1 MLLLQYGG
9 LTHIMKKNKEDVLEK
24 GHLKR
29 CLIVGA
35 GVAGR
40 ELLEHLLSRPSL
52 GFKVAGFVDDNPK
65 KQGKQIKKVPIIGK
79 TENLEEL
86 IKEYAINNVF
96 IAIPSAQGSL
106 IRSIINSCQK
116 AKVSFRIVP
125 RTLEIVRGKVNFES
139 VRPLQVEDLLGRAIL
154 KAEQGLIRKLIYGS
168 RVLITGAAGSI
179 GSELVKQISQFN
191 PNLLLMFDWWE
202 NGLFELD
209 QELYRK
215 GITVKRKLIIGNI
228 QDKNK
233 IEWVFKNFKPQ
244 TVFHAAAF
252 KHVPLMEEHA
262 EEAIKN
268 NILGTYICAENAGK
282 YNTERF
288 VLISSDKAV
297 NPSSVMGATKSFAE
311 LIIRYLNKNYSTKY
325 SAVRFGNVLGSH
337 GSVVP
342 LFQKQIAAG
351 GPVTVTHPKM
361 VRYFMTIPEAVQ
373 LILHAARL
381 GKGGE
386 IFVLDMG
393 EQVKIIELAKTMIRL
408 AGFEPNREISI
419 KIIGK
424 RPGEKIFEEVLTKEE
439 KKGKTEHE
447 RIYVTRNVL
456 KIKDKDLLKSLEELV
471 SLVDKNDRGGIIKKL
486 ESILPSYRR
495 LD

>member
-1 MLLLQYGG
+1 
-9 LTHIMKKNKEDVLEK
+9 MKKNKEKVLER
-24 GHLKR
+24 GHLKK

-40 ELLEHLLSRPSL
+40 ELLDHFLSRSSL
-52 GFKVAGFVDDNPK
+52 GFEVIGFIDDNPK
-65 KQGKQIKKVPIIGK
+65 KIGK
-79 TENLEEL
+79 KIKNLPVIGKIDQLEKLITELEVE
-86 IKEYAINNVF
+86 NVF

-116 AKVSFRIVP
+116 AKVGFRIVP
-125 RTLEIVRGKVNFES
+125 RTLEIIQGKVSFEN
-139 VRPLQVEDLLGRAIL
+139 VRPIQVEDFLGRAIL
-154 KAEQGLIRKLIYGS
+154 KAEQGKIKSLISGS
-168 RVLITGAAGSI
+168 RILITGAAGSI
-179 GSELVKQISQFN
+179 GSELVKQVSEFK
-191 PNLLLMFDWWE
+191 PKLLLMFDWWE
-202 NGLFELD
+202 NGLYELD

-215 GITVKRKLIIGNI
+215 GIVVPKKVIVGNI

-233 IEWVFKNFKPQ
+233 IEWVFKTFQPQ
-244 TVFHAAAF
+244 AVFHAAAF
-252 KHVPLMEEHA
+252 KHVPLMEAHP
-262 EEAIKN
+262 EEAVKN
-268 NILGTYICAENAGK
+268 NIIGTYNCAENAGRYK
-282 YNTERF
+282 AEKF
-288 VLISSDKAV
+288 IFISTDKAV

-311 LIIRYLNKNYSTKY
+311 LLIRYLNKKYSTQY
-325 SAVRFGNVLGSH
+325 STVRFGNVLGSH
-337 GSVVP
+337 GSVIP
-342 LFQKQIAAG
+342 LFQKQIASG

-373 LILHAARL
+373 LILHAAKL

-408 AGFEPNREISI
+408 AGFEPNKEIFI
-419 KIIGK
+419 KIVGR

-456 KIKDKDLLKSLEELV
+456 KIKDKDLLEGLEELV
-471 SLVDKNDRGGIIKKL
+471 SSMDKNDRSGIIKKL
-486 ESILPSYRR
+486 EEILPTYRR